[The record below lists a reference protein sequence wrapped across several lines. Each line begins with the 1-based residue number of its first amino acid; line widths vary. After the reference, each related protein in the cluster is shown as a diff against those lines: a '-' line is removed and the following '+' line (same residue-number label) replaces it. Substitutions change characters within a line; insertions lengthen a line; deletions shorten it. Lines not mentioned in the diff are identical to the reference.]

1 MSAILTS
8 ILIEVA
14 AKVGAPIVKKILQ
27 DKVGGVAGE
36 LGGTVIDA
44 IATKAGVPPEDLQDL
59 PRPQLEEAVAA
70 VEQETPD
77 MVLAYNE
84 RLKLSHDLM
93 LAEMSKESGFAWL
106 WRPAGMWL
114 MLACIAWYVALRP
127 LLNAMLAAFGSPVT
141 IDTGIDMATFL
152 TIFMTYAG
160 LYMGGNTVIRATT
173 KGKS

>member
-1 MSAILTS
+1 MSAILTG

-14 AKVGAPIVKKILQ
+14 ARVGAPIVKKILQ

-44 IATKAGVPPEDLQDL
+44 IATKAGVPPEEL
-59 PRPQLEEAVAA
+59 PGLPTPQLEAAVAA
-70 VEQETPD
+70 VETETPD
-77 MVLAYNE
+77 LVLAYNE
-84 RLKLSHDLM
+84 RLKMSHDLM
-93 LAEMSKESGFAWL
+93 LAEMSKESGFGWL

-114 MLACIAWYVALRP
+114 MLGCIAWYVAIRP
-127 LLNAMLAAFGSPVT
+127 LLNAMLAAFGSPVV

-152 TIFMTYAG
+152 TIFMTYSG

>member
-8 ILIEVA
+8 ILIDVA
-14 AKVGAPIVKKILQ
+14 AKVGAPIIKKILQ

-44 IATKAGVPPEDLQDL
+44 IAEKAGVQPEQL
-59 PRPQLEEAVAA
+59 PGLPAPQIEAAVAA
-70 VEQETPD
+70 AEQETPEII
-77 MVLAYNE
+77 LAYNE
-84 RLKLSHDLM
+84 RQRMSNSLM
-93 LAEMSKESGFAWL
+93 LAEMNKESGFGWL

-114 MLACIAWYVALRP
+114 MLACVAWYVALRP
-127 LLNAMLAAFGSPVT
+127 LLNAMLAAFGSPVA
-141 IDTGIDMATFL
+141 IDTGIDMSTFL

-160 LYMGGNTVIRATT
+160 LYMGGNTFIRATT